1 MKNTAILLVSCP
13 DQKGLNA
20 AIHDFIYRGNGN
32 TLHADEHLDS
42 ERNLFLMRVEW
53 DLAGFT
59 LDMREFA
66 AHFQPIAD
74 RFGMQWRVA
83 LSSHRPKIAIFVSRT
98 WQSVGRTAQV
108 EKPGQY
114 VTTTVA
120 GEPIVAVRGSD
131 GKLRAFYNV
140 CRHHAMTVM
149 NEPCGHAQHMRCPY
163 HGWTY
168 SLEGELRG
176 MTEFEG
182 VCNFDRAQN
191 GLVPVRVETWENF
204 IFVNLDPHA
213 APLRDFLGAL
223 VGLAKP
229 LNFGGLKFVERRS
242 YIQQCNWKVYVD
254 NFLDGGYHV
263 PHMHKG
269 LNSVLDYTNYTI
281 ENVDRCCVQSSPVAV
296 DKRSEAS
303 AAATRKGDRA
313 YYFWQYPNFMLNW
326 YEGYLDTNLV
336 IPLGV
341 DRCEVIFD
349 FYFGKTSEAQMPYI
363 RESMGVSERVQQED
377 IVICD
382 GVQRG
387 LSSRAY
393 QAGRLSV
400 RREAGEH
407 LFHRLLAADLNDIRA
422 AAAR

>member
-1 MKNTAILLVSCP
+1 MEPS
-13 DQKGLNA
+13 LND
-20 AIHDFIYRGNGN
+20 I
-32 TLHADEHLDS
+32 LDS
-42 ERNLFLMRVEW
+42 Y
-53 DLAGFT
+53 DAAAPLAQAYT
-59 LDMREFA
+59 IPA
-66 AHFQPIAD
+66 AWYTDP
-74 RFGMQWRVA
+74 RVA
-83 LSSHRPKIAIFVSRT
+83 HLEL
-98 WQSVGRTAQV
+98 QSVFSRNWQAVGRLAQL
-108 EKPGQY
+108 EKPGDY
-114 VTTTVA
+114 LTASVA
-120 GEPIVAVRGSD
+120 NEPIVVVRGRD

-149 NEPCGHAQHMRCPY
+149 NEPCGHAEHMRCPY

-168 SLEGELRG
+168 NLEGELRG

-182 VCNFDRAQN
+182 VKNFERADN
-191 GLVPVRVETWENF
+191 GLVPVRVEPWENF
-204 IFVNLDPHA
+204 VFVNLDPNA
-213 APLRDFLGAL
+213 ASLHDFLGSL
-223 VGLAKP
+223 VKLVKP
-229 LNFGGLKFVERRS
+229 LGFGQLKFVERRS
-242 YIQQCNWKVYVD
+242 YIQNCNWKVYVD

-281 ENVDRCCVQSSPVAV
+281 ENVDRCCVQSSPVSV
-296 DKRSEAS
+296 DAKSEAS

-336 IPLGV
+336 LPLGV

-349 FYFGKTSEAQMPYI
+349 FYFGDTSEANLPYV
-363 RESMGVSERVQQED
+363 RESMGVSELVQQED

-407 LFHRLLAADLNDIRA
+407 LFHRLLAADLKDSRA
-422 AAAR
+422 AFAR

>member
-1 MKNTAILLVSCP
+1 MEPSLKDI
-13 DQKGLNA
+13 
-20 AIHDFIYRGNGN
+20 
-32 TLHADEHLDS
+32 LDS
-42 ERNLFLMRVEW
+42 Y
-53 DLAGFT
+53 DAAAPLAQAYT
-59 LDMREFA
+59 IPA
-66 AHFQPIAD
+66 AWYTDP
-74 RFGMQWRVA
+74 RVA
-83 LSSHRPKIAIFVSRT
+83 HLEL
-98 WQSVGRTAQV
+98 QSVFSRNWQAVGRLAQL
-108 EKPGQY
+108 EKPGDY
-114 VTTTVA
+114 ITASVA
-120 GEPIVAVRGSD
+120 NEPIVVVRGRD

-149 NEPCGHAQHMRCPY
+149 NEPCGHAEHMRCPY

-168 SLEGELRG
+168 NLEGELRG

-182 VCNFDRAQN
+182 VKNFERADN
-191 GLVPVRVETWENF
+191 GLVPVRVEPWENF
-204 IFVNLDPHA
+204 VFVNLDPS
-213 APLRDFLGAL
+213 APSLHDFLGSL
-223 VGLAKP
+223 VKLVKP
-229 LNFGGLKFVERRS
+229 LGFGQLRFVERRS
-242 YIQQCNWKVYVD
+242 YIQNCNWKVYVD

-281 ENVDRCCVQSSPVAV
+281 ENVDRCCVQSSPVSV
-296 DKRSEAS
+296 DAKSEAS

-336 IPLGV
+336 LPLGV
-341 DRCEVIFD
+341 DRCQVIFD
-349 FYFGKTSEAQMPYI
+349 FYFGDTSEANMPYV
-363 RESMGVSERVQQED
+363 RQSMGVSELVQQED

-407 LFHRLLAADLNDIRA
+407 LFHRLLAADLKDSRA
-422 AAAR
+422 AFAR

>member
-1 MKNTAILLVSCP
+1 MEKPLKDILGSY
-13 DQKGLNA
+13 NA
-20 AIHDFIYRGNGN
+20 A
-32 TLHADEHLDS
+32 AP
-42 ERNLFLMRVEW
+42 
-53 DLAGFT
+53 LAEAYT
-59 LDMREFA
+59 IPA
-66 AHFQPIAD
+66 AWYTD
-74 RFGMQWRVA
+74 KRVA
-83 LSSHRPKIAIFVSRT
+83 EVELRNVFSRN
-98 WQSVGRTAQV
+98 WQVVGRVAQV
-108 EKPGQY
+108 EKPGEY
-114 VTTTVA
+114 VTATVA
-120 GEPIVAVRGSD
+120 NEPIVVVRGSD

-149 NEPCGHAQHMRCPY
+149 NEPCGQAQHMRCPY

-168 SLEGELRG
+168 NLEGELRG
-176 MTEFEG
+176 MTEFDG
-182 VCNFDRAQN
+182 VKNFERADN

-204 IFVNLDPHA
+204 AFVNLEANA
-213 APLRDFLGAL
+213 APLTDFLGAL

-229 LNFGGLKFVERRS
+229 LGFGGLKFVERRS
-242 YIQQCNWKVYVD
+242 YIQNCNWKVYVD

-281 ENVDRCCVQSSPVAV
+281 ENVDRCCVQSSPVSV
-296 DKRSEAS
+296 DTKSEAS

-313 YYFWQYPNFMLNW
+313 FYFWQYPNFMLNW

-336 IPLGV
+336 LPLSV

-349 FYFGKTSEAQMPYI
+349 FYFGDTSEDNMAYV
-363 RESMGVSERVQQED
+363 RESMGVSEIVQQED

-387 LSSRAY
+387 LGSRAY

-407 LFHRLLAADLNDIRA
+407 LFHRLLAADLKDSRA
-422 AAAR
+422 ATAP

>member
-1 MKNTAILLVSCP
+1 MEASLKDILDSY
-13 DQKGLNA
+13 NA
-20 AIHDFIYRGNGN
+20 A
-32 TLHADEHLDS
+32 AP
-42 ERNLFLMRVEW
+42 
-53 DLAGFT
+53 LAEAYT
-59 LDMREFA
+59 IPA
-66 AHFQPIAD
+66 AWYTDQ
-74 RFGMQWRVA
+74 RVA
-83 LSSHRPKIAIFVSRT
+83 DLELKNVFSRN
-98 WQSVGRTAQV
+98 WQAVGRLSQL

-114 VTTTVA
+114 VTATVA
-120 GEPIVAVRGSD
+120 DEPIVVVRGRD

-149 NEPCGHAQHMRCPY
+149 NEPCGHAEHMRCPY

-168 SLEGELRG
+168 NLEGELRG
-176 MTEFEG
+176 MTEFDG
-182 VCNFDRAQN
+182 VKNFERADN
-191 GLVPVRVETWENF
+191 GLVPVLVETWEKF
-204 IFVNLDPHA
+204 VFVNLDPQA
-213 APLRDFLGAL
+213 APLRDFLGKL

-229 LNFGGLKFVERRS
+229 LGFGDLKFVERRS
-242 YIQQCNWKVYVD
+242 YIQNCNWKVYVD

-296 DKRSEAS
+296 DTKSEAS
-303 AAATRKGDRA
+303 AANTRKGDRA

-336 IPLGV
+336 LPMGP

-349 FYFGKTSEAQMPYI
+349 FYFGNVSEDTMPYI
-363 RESMGVSERVQQED
+363 RESMSVSELVQQED

-407 LFHRLLAADLNDIRA
+407 LFHRLLAADLRDSRA
-422 AAAR
+422 ATAR

>member
-1 MKNTAILLVSCP
+1 MEPTVKEILASY
-13 DQKGLNA
+13 NA
-20 AIHDFIYRGNGN
+20 AAA
-32 TLHADEHLDS
+32 LADAYTIPAPWYTDA
-42 ERNLFLMRVEW
+42 R
-53 DLAGFT
+53 
-59 LDMREFA
+59 
-66 AHFQPIAD
+66 IAQLELQNV
-74 RFGMQWRVA
+74 F
-83 LSSHRPKIAIFVSRT
+83 SRT

-114 VTTTVA
+114 VTATVA

-131 GKLRAFYNV
+131 GTLRAFYNV

-168 SLEGELRG
+168 NLEGELRG

-191 GLVPVRVETWENF
+191 GLVPIRVEIWENF

-213 APLRDFLGAL
+213 APLREFLGAL

-296 DKRSEAS
+296 DKSSEAS

-349 FYFGKTSEAQMPYI
+349 FYFGDTSEAQMPYI

-407 LFHRLLAADLNDIRA
+407 LFHRLLAADLNDTRA

>member
-1 MKNTAILLVSCP
+1 MEPTVKEILASY
-13 DQKGLNA
+13 NA
-20 AIHDFIYRGNGN
+20 AAALPDAYTIPAPWYTDPRI
-32 TLHADEHLDS
+32 AHL
-42 ERNLFLMRVEW
+42 ELQNVF
-53 DLAGFT
+53 
-59 LDMREFA
+59 
-66 AHFQPIAD
+66 
-74 RFGMQWRVA
+74 
-83 LSSHRPKIAIFVSRT
+83 SRT
-98 WQSVGRTAQV
+98 WQAVGRTAQV

-114 VTTTVA
+114 VTATIA

-131 GKLRAFYNV
+131 GILRAFYNV

-168 SLEGELRG
+168 NLEGELRG

-182 VCNFDRAQN
+182 VSNFDSAQN
-191 GLVPVRVETWENF
+191 GLVGVRVEIWENF

-213 APLRDFLGAL
+213 APLREFLGAL
-223 VGLAKP
+223 VGLSKP
-229 LNFGGLKFVERRS
+229 LNFGGLKFIERRS

-296 DKRSEAS
+296 DKSSEAS

-336 IPLGV
+336 IPLAV

-349 FYFGKTSEAQMPYI
+349 FYFGDSSEAQMPYI

-407 LFHRLLAADLNDIRA
+407 LFHRLLAADLNDTRA

>member
-1 MKNTAILLVSCP
+1 MEPSLKDI
-13 DQKGLNA
+13 
-20 AIHDFIYRGNGN
+20 
-32 TLHADEHLDS
+32 LDS
-42 ERNLFLMRVEW
+42 Y
-53 DLAGFT
+53 DAAAPLAQAYT
-59 LDMREFA
+59 IPA
-66 AHFQPIAD
+66 AWYTDP
-74 RFGMQWRVA
+74 RVA
-83 LSSHRPKIAIFVSRT
+83 HLEL
-98 WQSVGRTAQV
+98 QSVFSRNWQAVGRLAQL
-108 EKPGQY
+108 EKPGDY
-114 VTTTVA
+114 ITASVA
-120 GEPIVAVRGSD
+120 NEPIVVVRGRD

-149 NEPCGHAQHMRCPY
+149 NEPCGHAEHMRCPY

-168 SLEGELRG
+168 NLEGELRG

-182 VCNFDRAQN
+182 VKNFERADN
-191 GLVPVRVETWENF
+191 GLVPVRVEPWENF
-204 IFVNLDPHA
+204 VFVNLDPNA
-213 APLRDFLGAL
+213 ASLHDFLGSL
-223 VGLAKP
+223 VKLVKP
-229 LNFGGLKFVERRS
+229 LGFGQLKFVERRS
-242 YIQQCNWKVYVD
+242 YIQNCNWKVYVD

-281 ENVDRCCVQSSPVAV
+281 ENVDRCCVQSSPVSV
-296 DKRSEAS
+296 DAKSEAS

-336 IPLGV
+336 LPLGV
-341 DRCEVIFD
+341 DRCQVIFD
-349 FYFGKTSEAQMPYI
+349 FYFGDTSEANMPYV
-363 RESMGVSERVQQED
+363 RESMGVSELVQQED

-407 LFHRLLAADLNDIRA
+407 LFHRLLAADLRDSRA
-422 AAAR
+422 AIAR

>member
-1 MKNTAILLVSCP
+1 MEASLKDVLDSY
-13 DQKGLNA
+13 NA
-20 AIHDFIYRGNGN
+20 A
-32 TLHADEHLDS
+32 AP
-42 ERNLFLMRVEW
+42 
-53 DLAGFT
+53 LAEAYT
-59 LDMREFA
+59 IPA
-66 AHFQPIAD
+66 AWYTD
-74 RFGMQWRVA
+74 KRVA
-83 LSSHRPKIAIFVSRT
+83 DLELQNVFARN
-98 WQSVGRTAQV
+98 WQAVGRLSQL

-114 VTTTVA
+114 VTATVA
-120 GEPIVAVRGSD
+120 DEPIVVVRGRD

-149 NEPCGHAQHMRCPY
+149 NEPCGHAEHMRCPY

-168 SLEGELRG
+168 NLQGELRG
-176 MTEFEG
+176 MTEFDG
-182 VCNFDRAQN
+182 VKNFERADN
-191 GLVPVRVETWENF
+191 GLVPVLVETWENF
-204 IFVNLDPHA
+204 VFVNLDPQG
-213 APLRDFLGAL
+213 APLRDFLGKL

-229 LNFGGLKFVERRS
+229 LEFGDLKFVERRS
-242 YIQQCNWKVYVD
+242 YIQNCNWKVYVD

-296 DKRSEAS
+296 DTKSEAS
-303 AAATRKGDRA
+303 AANTRKGDRA

-336 IPLGV
+336 LPMGP

-349 FYFGKTSEAQMPYI
+349 FYFGDVSEDTLPYI
-363 RESMGVSERVQQED
+363 RESMSVSELVQQED

-387 LSSRAY
+387 LSSQAY

-407 LFHRLLAADLNDIRA
+407 LFHRLLAADLRDSRA
-422 AAAR
+422 ATAR

>member
-1 MKNTAILLVSCP
+1 MEPTVKEILASY
-13 DQKGLNA
+13 NA
-20 AIHDFIYRGNGN
+20 A
-32 TLHADEHLDS
+32 
-42 ERNLFLMRVEW
+42 
-53 DLAGFT
+53 
-59 LDMREFA
+59 A
-66 AHFQPIAD
+66 ALPDAYTIPAPWYTDPRIA
-74 RFGMQWRVA
+74 RLELQNVF
-83 LSSHRPKIAIFVSRT
+83 SRS
-98 WQSVGRTAQV
+98 WQAVGRTAQV

-114 VTTTVA
+114 VTATVA

-131 GKLRAFYNV
+131 GILRAFYNV

-149 NEPCGHAQHMRCPY
+149 NEPCGHGQHMRCPY

-168 SLEGELRG
+168 NLEGELRG

-182 VCNFDRAQN
+182 VNNFDRAQN
-191 GLVPVRVETWENF
+191 GLVPVRVEIWENF

-213 APLRDFLGAL
+213 AALRESLGAL

-242 YIQQCNWKVYVD
+242 YVQQCNWKVYVD

-296 DKRSEAS
+296 DKSSEAS

-336 IPLGV
+336 IPLAV

-349 FYFGKTSEAQMPYI
+349 FYFGDTSEAQMPYI

-387 LSSRAY
+387 LGSRAY

-407 LFHRLLAADLNDIRA
+407 LFHRLLAADLNDTRA
-422 AAAR
+422 ASRDGQKSTPELQKPSA

>member
-1 MKNTAILLVSCP
+1 MEPTLKEILASY
-13 DQKGLNA
+13 NA
-20 AIHDFIYRGNGN
+20 A
-32 TLHADEHLDS
+32 
-42 ERNLFLMRVEW
+42 
-53 DLAGFT
+53 
-59 LDMREFA
+59 A
-66 AHFQPIAD
+66 ALPDAHTIPASWYTD
-74 RFGMQWRVA
+74 PRVA
-83 LSSHRPKIAIFVSRT
+83 QLELQNVFSRAWQAI
-98 WQSVGRTAQV
+98 GRTAQV
-108 EKPGQY
+108 ENPGQY
-114 VTTTVA
+114 VTASVA
-120 GEPIVAVRGSD
+120 GEPVVAVRGSD
-131 GKLRAFYNV
+131 GTLRAFFNV

-168 SLEGELRG
+168 NLEGELRG

-191 GLVPVRVETWENF
+191 GLVPIRVESWENF
-204 IFVNLDPHA
+204 VFVNLDMHA
-213 APLRDFLGAL
+213 GSLQEFLGAL
-223 VGLAKP
+223 VGLAKS
-229 LNFGGLKFVERRS
+229 LDFAGLQFVERRR
-242 YIQQCNWKVYVD
+242 YTLNCNWKVYVD

-296 DKRSEAS
+296 DKSSEAS

-336 IPLGV
+336 LPLGV

-349 FYFGKTSEAQMPYI
+349 FYFGDTRESQMPYI

-387 LSSRAY
+387 LRSRAY

-407 LFHRLLAADLNDIRA
+407 LFHRLLAADLQDTRA
-422 AAAR
+422 AIAR

>member
-1 MKNTAILLVSCP
+1 MEPTLKEILAWY
-13 DQKGLNA
+13 NA
-20 AIHDFIYRGNGN
+20 A
-32 TLHADEHLDS
+32 
-42 ERNLFLMRVEW
+42 
-53 DLAGFT
+53 
-59 LDMREFA
+59 A
-66 AHFQPIAD
+66 ALPDAHTIPASWYTDPRIAQLELQNV
-74 RFGMQWRVA
+74 F
-83 LSSHRPKIAIFVSRT
+83 SRA
-98 WQSVGRTAQV
+98 WQAVGRTEQV

-114 VTTTVA
+114 VTASVA
-120 GEPIVAVRGSD
+120 GEPVVAVHGSD

-168 SLEGELRG
+168 NLEGELRG

-191 GLVPVRVETWENF
+191 GLVPIRVETWENF
-204 IFVNLDPHA
+204 VFVNLDPHA
-213 APLRDFLGAL
+213 ASLPEFLGAL
-223 VGLAKP
+223 VDLAKP
-229 LNFGGLKFVERRS
+229 LGFGGLQFVERRS
-242 YIQQCNWKVYVD
+242 YTLNCNWKVYVD

-296 DKRSEAS
+296 DKSSEAS

-336 IPLGV
+336 LPLGV

-349 FYFGKTSEAQMPYI
+349 FYFGDTRESQMPYI

-377 IVICD
+377 IIICA

-393 QAGRLSV
+393 QSGRLSV

-407 LFHRLLAADLNDIRA
+407 LFHRLLAADLQDTRA
-422 AAAR
+422 AVAR

>member
-1 MKNTAILLVSCP
+1 MEPTLKEILASY
-13 DQKGLNA
+13 NA
-20 AIHDFIYRGNGN
+20 A
-32 TLHADEHLDS
+32 
-42 ERNLFLMRVEW
+42 
-53 DLAGFT
+53 
-59 LDMREFA
+59 A
-66 AHFQPIAD
+66 ALPDAYTIPASWYTDKRIAQLELQNVFS
-74 RFGMQWRVA
+74 RAWQ
-83 LSSHRPKIAIFVSRT
+83 AI
-98 WQSVGRTAQV
+98 GRTEQV
-108 EKPGQY
+108 AKPGQY
-114 VTTTVA
+114 VTASVA
-120 GEPIVAVRGSD
+120 GEPVVAVRGSD
-131 GKLRAFYNV
+131 GQLRAFYNV

-168 SLEGELRG
+168 NLEGELRG

-191 GLVPVRVETWENF
+191 GLVPIRVETWENF
-204 IFVNLDPHA
+204 VFVNLDAHA
-213 APLRDFLGAL
+213 GSLQEFLGAL

-229 LNFGGLKFVERRS
+229 LGFGGLQFVERRS
-242 YIQQCNWKVYVD
+242 YTLSCNWKVYVD

-296 DKRSEAS
+296 DKSSEAS

-336 IPLGV
+336 LPLGV

-349 FYFGKTSEAQMPYI
+349 FYFGGTRESQMPYI

-382 GVQRG
+382 SVQRG

-407 LFHRLLAADLNDIRA
+407 LFHRLLAADLQDTRA
-422 AAAR
+422 AVAR

>member
-1 MKNTAILLVSCP
+1 MEKPLKDILGSY
-13 DQKGLNA
+13 NA
-20 AIHDFIYRGNGN
+20 A
-32 TLHADEHLDS
+32 AP
-42 ERNLFLMRVEW
+42 
-53 DLAGFT
+53 LAEAYT
-59 LDMREFA
+59 IPA
-66 AHFQPIAD
+66 AWYTD
-74 RFGMQWRVA
+74 KRVA
-83 LSSHRPKIAIFVSRT
+83 EVELRNVFSRN
-98 WQSVGRTAQV
+98 WQVVGRVVQV
-108 EKPGQY
+108 EKPGEY
-114 VTTTVA
+114 VTATVA
-120 GEPIVAVRGSD
+120 NEPIVVVRGSD

-149 NEPCGHAQHMRCPY
+149 NEPCGQAQHMRCPY

-168 SLEGELRG
+168 NLEGELRG
-176 MTEFEG
+176 MTEFDG
-182 VCNFDRAQN
+182 VKNFERADN
-191 GLVPVRVETWENF
+191 GLAAVRVETWENF
-204 IFVNLDPHA
+204 VFVNLEANA
-213 APLRDFLGAL
+213 APLTDFLGAL

-229 LNFGGLKFVERRS
+229 LGFGGLKFVERRS
-242 YIQQCNWKVYVD
+242 YIQNCNWKVYVD

-281 ENVDRCCVQSSPVAV
+281 ENVDRCCVQSSPVSV
-296 DKRSEAS
+296 DTKSEAS

-313 YYFWQYPNFMLNW
+313 FYFWQYPNFMLNW

-336 IPLGV
+336 LPLSV

-349 FYFGKTSEAQMPYI
+349 FYFGDTSEDNMAYV
-363 RESMGVSERVQQED
+363 RESMGVSEIVQQED

-387 LSSRAY
+387 LGSRAY

-407 LFHRLLAADLNDIRA
+407 LFHRLLAADLKDSRA
-422 AAAR
+422 ATAP

>member
-1 MKNTAILLVSCP
+1 MEPTLKEILASY
-13 DQKGLNA
+13 DA
-20 AIHDFIYRGNGN
+20 A
-32 TLHADEHLDS
+32 
-42 ERNLFLMRVEW
+42 
-53 DLAGFT
+53 
-59 LDMREFA
+59 A
-66 AHFQPIAD
+66 ALQDAYTIPAPWYTDARIAQLELQNV
-74 RFGMQWRVA
+74 F
-83 LSSHRPKIAIFVSRT
+83 SRT
-98 WQSVGRTAQV
+98 WQAVGRTPQV

-114 VTTTVA
+114 VTANVA

-140 CRHHAMTVM
+140 CRHHAMAVM
-149 NEPCGHAQHMRCPY
+149 NEPCGQAQHMRCPY

-168 SLEGELRG
+168 NLEGELRG

-204 IFVNLDPHA
+204 IFVNLAPHA

-229 LNFGGLKFVERRS
+229 LNFGGLQFVERRS

-296 DKRSEAS
+296 DKSSEAS

-349 FYFGKTSEAQMPYI
+349 FYFGDTSEAQMPYI

-407 LFHRLLAADLNDIRA
+407 LFHRLLAADLNDTRA